1 MRRRNAPASP
11 PTDPH
16 LAGPFPFTARL
27 RGMSTGG
34 ALALLLAAVG
44 AVGIWVL
51 AVGHA
56 ERRAVEAVAADARHR
71 LEIYANNLDSAVE
84 RFDYLPSVAARD
96 PAVAALAAAGFG
108 HTDPAEVDRVNRY
121 LEAVNASAG
130 SAVLYLM
137 DAEGRTVASSNWN
150 RPDSYL
156 GVDFSYRP
164 YFKDARDQ
172 GVGRFYG
179 VGTVTRLPGYF
190 IAAPVERDGRRVG
203 VLAVKIVLDAL
214 EDGWRT
220 SHDAV
225 LVADRFGI
233 VFLSSNPEWKF
244 RARRPL
250 DPDTVTYLN
259 ETREYV
265 GLDHPPL
272 VLPRS
277 LRTHP
282 DLLVERGLS
291 RYGWTIAL
299 AADAHPVAQAAA
311 TARIGLALLLL
322 LALAIGLYVRQRVK
336 RLREQRLAKAALDR
350 AYQDLERQVE
360 ARTAD
365 LRDAQAELVQAAK
378 LAMIGQVAAGVTHE
392 LNQPLTALR
401 ALADNARLLLDQ
413 GRQAEVSQNL
423 THIAGLVDR
432 MAKISSQ
439 LRNFSRRSE
448 GPAQP
453 VALPGAVQE
462 ALALLDRR
470 LKEARVQVT
479 VDVPEVTVAF
489 DPVRLQQVLVNLIRN
504 AEDAT
509 AGVAEPRIAITAVPA
524 LLDQRAAVRVTVADN
539 GPGLDPAVRD
549 RLFDPFVTT
558 KPGGQGLGL
567 GLAISLAITQ
577 EYGGQLE
584 ARDGDARDGEN
595 TGAVFLLTLPLT
607 SVERDDPTA

>member
-1 MRRRNAPASP
+1 MPLPRSLHRLGGTRPG
-11 PTDPH
+11 TV
-16 LAGPFPFTARL
+16 LAW
-27 RGMSTGG
+27 
-34 ALALLLAAVG
+34 LLAAG
-44 AVGIWVL
+44 LGIGVWIL
-51 AVGHA
+51 AVAHA
-56 ERRAVEAVAADARHR
+56 EQRAVAASAADARHR
-71 LEIYANNLDSAVE
+71 LEIYANSLDSAVE
-84 RFDYLPSVAARD
+84 RFDYLPSVVARD
-96 PAVAALAAAGFG
+96 PAVVRLAESGTGGAGLDAAL
-108 HTDPAEVDRVNRY
+108 VDQVNRY
-121 LEAVNASAG
+121 LETVNGSAG

-137 DAEGRTVASSNWN
+137 DADGRTVAASNWN
-150 RPDSYL
+150 RADSYV

-164 YFKDARDQ
+164 YFKEARDQ
-172 GVGRFYG
+172 GLGRFYG

-203 VLAVKIVLDAL
+203 VLTVKIVLDAL
-214 EDGWRT
+214 EDGWRA

-225 LVADRFGI
+225 MVADRFGI
-233 VFLSSNPEWKF
+233 VFLSSRPEWKF

-250 DPDTVTYLN
+250 EPGTLKYL
-259 ETREYV
+259 EDTREYV

-272 VLPRS
+272 VLARS
-277 LRTHP
+277 LQAHP
-282 DLLVERGLS
+282 DLLVERPLS

-299 AADAHPVAQAAA
+299 AADTGAVAQAAA
-311 TARIGLALLLL
+311 TARIGLALLILL
-322 LALAIGLYVRQRVK
+322 VLASGLYVRQRVK
-336 RLREQRLAKAALDR
+336 RRRERRLAQVALDR

-365 LRDAQAELVQAAK
+365 LKAAQAELVQAAK

-413 GRQAEVSQNL
+413 GRTEEVSQNL
-423 THIAGLVDR
+423 AFIAGLVDR

-453 VALPGAVQE
+453 VPLAAAIQE

-470 LKEARVQVT
+470 LKESRVTVT
-479 VDVPEVTVAF
+479 VDVPDVAVAF

-509 AGVAEPRIAITAVPA
+509 AGTGSPRITVTAA
-524 LLDQRAAVRVTVADN
+524 AMLLDQRPAVRVAVADN

-584 ARDGDARDGEN
+584 ARDGPDG
-595 TGAVFLLTLPLT
+595 GAVFLLTLPVIDT
-607 SVERDDPTA
+607 DRDDLAA